1 MRERGRAGAS
11 GAAARLWQAA
21 PQRSPAARAA
31 GTCDSRGRSGRGAAA
46 GGVSQS
52 PGDPAAGRKEKCLLC
67 RNEPG
72 LPPPVGFGVE
82 TRADSAPVRSA
93 MPSPPSSPSPLP
105 RLSLLARPG
114 ARGTEQKFPRRL
126 SRIGSAPLIGVN
138 PFAPPRSCHT
148 PGPSFAVGPL
158 CPFSAEGPALP
169 HCSSRP
175 RSGRGTGL
183 VRRRRRPRA
192 GGGVYCRDPRPNLFE
207 AVPPGRAGPGG
218 ASGVS
223 PGSTVSQPLT
233 SFSEDRCTFSL
244 RVSFFPV
251 KGCEFHSSL
260 RIQKGKM
267 KGFYAVSFSAT
278 GVEILVPYEPYGK
291 NPTLIHI
298 RG

>member
-126 SRIGSAPLIGVN
+126 SRIGRAALIGVN

-158 CPFSAEGPALP
+158 CPFSAEGPA

-192 GGGVYCRDPRPNLFE
+192 GGACIAATPAPTSSRLCL
-207 AVPPGRAGPGG
+207 PGG
-218 ASGVS
+218 PVPGAHRGSPPDPQSVS
-223 PGSTVSQPLT
+223 P

>member
-1 MRERGRAGAS
+1 MRERGRAEAS
-11 GAAARLWQAA
+11 GAVARLWQAA

-31 GTCDSRGRSGRGAAA
+31 APVTAGGGRSGRGAAA

-93 MPSPPSSPSPLP
+93 MPSPLSPPSPPP
-105 RLSLLARPG
+105 RLLLLARPG

-126 SRIGSAPLIGVN
+126 SRIGSAPRIGVN

-148 PGPSFAVGPL
+148 PGPCFAVGPL
-158 CPFSAEGPALP
+158 CPFSAEGPALS

-183 VRRRRRPRA
+183 VRRRRRPR
-192 GGGVYCRDPRPNLFE
+192 GGRVLPRP
-207 AVPPGRAGPGG
+207 PPQPLPAARLCLPGG
-218 ASGVS
+218 LVSGAHRGSPPNPQSVS
-223 PGSTVSQPLT
+223 S
-233 SFSEDRCTFSL
+233 
-244 RVSFFPV
+244 
-251 KGCEFHSSL
+251 
-260 RIQKGKM
+260 
-267 KGFYAVSFSAT
+267 
-278 GVEILVPYEPYGK
+278 
-291 NPTLIHI
+291 
-298 RG
+298 